1 MTSERTGH
9 ALATTSAARSA
20 AGSEKSTVSNRD
32 NDMNYAEKRDK
43 AIGILMEEIRK
54 APGTVEAII
63 WGCNSELHEVCEET
77 YEWLATLRRF
87 PTYPKKEMEK

>member
-1 MTSERTGH
+1 MS
-9 ALATTSAARSA
+9 
-20 AGSEKSTVSNRD
+20 
-32 NDMNYAEKRDK
+32 YADKRDK

-77 YEWLATLRRF
+77 YEWLATLKRF
-87 PTYPKKEMEK
+87 PVYPKREVSNGDV